1 MPGEED
7 LKQPTPPHTASPYFL
22 GSQDNPGNLI
32 TTVQL
37 RGENYDQWAQAI
49 RLSLRARRKYGFVN
63 GTVPKP
69 TTKEA
74 AMVEDWQTVHSMIVS
89 WLMNTIEPTLRST
102 ISYYEDAHLLWKDL
116 RERFCVV
123 NGPRIQQLKSALSE
137 CKQSKTEAIVVY
149 YGRLK
154 QVWDE
159 LANYEYFR
167 VVNVAPVPAT

>member
-1 MPGEED
+1 
-7 LKQPTPPHTASPYFL
+7 
-22 GSQDNPGNLI
+22 
-32 TTVQL
+32 
-37 RGENYDQWAQAI
+37 
-49 RLSLRARRKYGFVN
+49 
-63 GTVPKP
+63 
-69 TTKEA
+69 
-74 AMVEDWQTVHSMIVS
+74 MVEDWQTVHSMIVS